1 MVHVKTYSY
10 QELSEK
16 DVINVCTG
24 ERLGRLCDVEIDVTQ
39 STVISIVVPGQG
51 NVWGFG
57 KSTEIIIP
65 WQMIE
70 CIGEDTILVKMSAEQ
85 VNGCCVPKRKLKHS
99 IFGK

>member
-1 MVHVKTYSY
+1 MKTYSY

-39 STVISIVVPGQG
+39 SSVISIVVPGQG

-70 CIGEDTILVKMSAEQ
+70 CIGEDTILVKLPPNELSSCICQ
-85 VNGCCVPKRKLKHS
+85 RKRSGKHFLK
-99 IFGK
+99 K